1 MRAIYFDMDGTI
13 ADLFGYE
20 NWLDHLHNSRTLP
33 YADCAPLVDP
43 NKLRKVLNKFKA
55 NGYTVGVISWGA
67 MGGSV
72 EYTRAVKRAKIEWLN
87 KWFGDTFTEIH
98 VVKYGTPKHTV
109 AKIKNSILVDDNADV
124 RAAWKNGTT
133 IDATNCEE
141 MMKTLAQLAA

>member
-20 NWLDHLHNSRTLP
+20 NWLDHLHNSCTLP
-33 YADCAPLVDP
+33 YVDCTPLVNP
-43 NKLRKVLNKFKA
+43 NKLRKVLDKFKA
-55 NGYTVGVISWGA
+55 KGYTVGVISWGA
-67 MGGSV
+67 MGGST
-72 EYTRAVKRAKIEWLN
+72 EYTRAVKRAKTEWLN

-98 VVKYGTPKHTV
+98 VVKYGTPKHST
-109 AKIKNSILVDDNADV
+109 AKIKDSILVDDSANV
-124 RAAWKNGTT
+124 RAAWKNGAT